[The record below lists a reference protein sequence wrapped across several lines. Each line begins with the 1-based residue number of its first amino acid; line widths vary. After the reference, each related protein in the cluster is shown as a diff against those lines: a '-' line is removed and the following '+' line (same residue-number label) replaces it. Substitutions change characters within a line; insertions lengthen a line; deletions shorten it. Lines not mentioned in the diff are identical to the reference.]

1 MIQTWLRQCS
11 CMKDSCISV
20 ISVCVN
26 ALVSKFKEKSLNTFR
41 MANILSQDYNTIG
54 DYKLLSQIVSVI
66 LSGIHPLCQFTSN
79 FQVCWHSCLPSHSV
93 LLWRYLW
100 YLSLGFGCAL
110 GLRLSVQFDCPWHLF
125 HHEENMVNV
134 FPAVVNSADAVIFE
148 FLCKQAGCHPDNLC
162 LSFCLSVKLS
172 LCWHA
177 PSGDTCSMGHSC
189 YMFVVFANI

>member
-1 MIQTWLRQCS
+1 MHWCQSSR
-11 CMKDSCISV
+11 K
-20 ISVCVN
+20 
-26 ALVSKFKEKSLNTFR
+26 KSLNTFR

-134 FPAVVNSADAVIFE
+134 FPAVVNSADAVICE
-148 FLCKQAGCHPDNLC
+148 FLCKQAGCHPDNL
-162 LSFCLSVKLS
+162 SVCLSVCQLNS
-172 LCWHA
+172 LCVGMLHQVTHVPWGTLVICLLYLQTYNLTRIVL
-177 PSGDTCSMGHSC
+177 SKTNGS
-189 YMFVVFANI
+189 